1 MKEYTF
7 EKFNRFGDL
16 PFISNESPNLIREYQ
31 SEVPQEIMSEYIN
44 KNYQLILQT
53 PVFPS
58 RKNIR
63 HLEVMEKNQFFNLV
77 RADKFTF
84 NNLLFEFLE
93 ENEYVNGYNFFLIK
107 DVKNPVFKL
116 PLSSRDMININNLTN
131 NHIVFVQIESYEV
144 REFFWN

>member
-1 MKEYTF
+1 MKEYTI
-7 EKFNRFGDL
+7 EEFNRFEDL
-16 PFISNESPNLIREYQ
+16 PFNSNKPPNLIREYQ
-31 SEVPQEIMSEYIN
+31 SEVPLEIMSEYIN

-63 HLEVMEKNQFFNLV
+63 HLEVMEKNKFFNLV

-84 NNLLFEFLE
+84 NNLLCEFLE
-93 ENEYVNGYNFFLIK
+93 EYEYVNGYNFFLIK

-116 PLSSRDMININNLTN
+116 PLSSRNMININNLAN

>member
-1 MKEYTF
+1 MKEYTI
-7 EKFNRFGDL
+7 EEFNRFEDL
-16 PFISNESPNLIREYQ
+16 PFISNKPPNLIREYQ

-63 HLEVMEKNQFFNLV
+63 HLEVMKKNQFFNLV

-84 NNLLFEFLE
+84 NNLFYEFLE
-93 ENEYVNGYNFFLIK
+93 EIEYVNGYNFFLIK
-107 DVKNPVFKL
+107 NVKNPVFKL